1 MIKFRDFSP
10 PVKELG
16 LLGRPRLAPF
26 ERAVES
32 ANGWIEAFHI
42 DVVNIETVL
51 LPNAWNDTATAEA
64 ELEETAEETRWY
76 QIVRVWYRD
85 EPREPDTD
93 DDEIRVFGDA
103 SEASS

>member
-42 DVVNIETVL
+42 DVLNVETVV
-51 LPNAWNDTATAEA
+51 LPNAYKDTATGEA
-64 ELEETAEETRWY
+64 ELDENPERDTRWY
-76 QIVRVWYRD
+76 QIVRVWYRED
-85 EPREPDTD
+85 VREPDTD
-93 DDEIRVFGDA
+93 DDEIRIFDEPIG
-103 SEASS
+103 